1 MATQTIDQ
9 VARPSLSLFVTEP
22 ARGAISFAALP
33 LAARWLARA
42 PHTDPHGVLV
52 LPGLMASDASTGPL
66 RRYLRRLG
74 HRARGWH
81 LGRNVGPSREILQG
95 MPLELDRLANDTGRA
110 VSLIGWSLGGV
121 YARELARQHPS
132 LVRQV
137 ITLGSPFAMVDS
149 RQSRVNGTY
158 NRQAHQHVNT
168 NWFADELRRREPLP
182 VPSTAVYSHGDGIVS
197 WSACIQD
204 PGPQHENVAVRCSHL
219 GFGVDPATLWLI
231 ADRLALPVGEWRP
244 FRPPQRLR
252 ALYPSR

>member
-1 MATQTIDQ
+1 MATQTTGQ
-9 VARPSLSLFVTEP
+9 PHRPSLSLFVTEP

-33 LAARWLARA
+33 LAGPLLARA
-42 PHTDPHGVLV
+42 PHGDPHGVLV

-81 LGRNVGPSREILQG
+81 LGRNIGPSREILAG
-95 MPLELDRLANDTGRA
+95 MPVQLERLADDTGTS
-110 VSLIGWSLGGV
+110 VSVIGWSLGGV
-121 YARELARQHPS
+121 YARELARRYPS

-137 ITLGSPFAMVDS
+137 ITLGSPFAMVDT
-149 RQSRVNGTY
+149 RQSRANGAY
-158 NRQAHQHVNT
+158 NRQAHQHVST
-168 NWFADELRRREPLP
+168 EWWADQLRTHEPLP

-197 WSACIQD
+197 WSACVQR

-231 ADRLALPVGEWRP
+231 ADRLALPTGKWRP
-244 FRPPQRLR
+244 FIAPPRLR